1 MEWHFVVGGR
11 LLLCARS
18 ALAHLTALVE
28 EDDDLL
34 KEVSELRIN
43 LFALRS
49 ERVSF
54 THPRRVTDR
63 AGAFKRI
70 KKAPAV
76 VLISRRRNSF
86 VLLKQI
92 SFRRDS
98 YTKLLQLPVAGE

>member
-18 ALAHLTALVE
+18 ALAHLTALLE

-70 KKAPAV
+70 KKKP
-76 VLISRRRNSF
+76 R
-86 VLLKQI
+86 
-92 SFRRDS
+92 
-98 YTKLLQLPVAGE
+98 QLF